1 MDSSEVMSHIL
12 ARYEAGELISTCAW
26 CGRVAID
33 GEWVLPTARSAHRD
47 RRAAHAVTFD
57 LPDVLRHTTGRRHA
71 LLGARQE

>member
-33 GEWVLPTARSAHRD
+33 GEWGLPPHAALTAIDAPRTLSHSICPTCTGIQPGGAL
-47 RRAAHAVTFD
+47 AAS
-57 LPDVLRHTTGRRHA
+57 
-71 LLGARQE
+71 